1 MKENIELGEY
11 LMDDIGYNFRVNI
24 ENYFWDHL
32 LSNIWGNLGHNLG
45 FNLGVNIKTNI
56 YDPIKE
62 SKL

>member
-32 LSNIWGNLGHNLG
+32 LSNIWDNLRDNLDNNLGNTLYTIM
-45 FNLGVNIKTNI
+45 NQI
-56 YDPIKE
+56 E
-62 SKL
+62 